1 GRTEE
6 TVLAPT
12 RTCPAQSGVTG
23 WKDPGTSEK
32 EERSMRALLSSLRT
46 RMSLYVDRARRGHLY
61 RPAGD
66 TDLDRHL
73 RAATDW
79 LVRAQDA
86 GADRGVSYGADFGGT
101 WLESYPETT
110 GYIIPTFLRLS
121 DSYAD
126 ESLARRAVE
135 MGTWESEV
143 QMECGA
149 VMGGRV

>member
-1 GRTEE
+1 MIVRCAARATEGAAHERAVAGRTEE

-12 RTCPAQSGVTG
+12 RTCPAKSGVTG
-23 WKDPGTSEK
+23 WKAPGRSEK

-46 RMSLYVDRARRGHLY
+46 RMSLYVARARRGHLS

-86 GADRGVSYGADFGGT
+86 GADRGVSY
-101 WLESYPETT
+101 
-110 GYIIPTFLRLS
+110 
-121 DSYAD
+121 
-126 ESLARRAVE
+126 
-135 MGTWESEV
+135 
-143 QMECGA
+143 
-149 VMGGRV
+149 